1 MSKDKSKV
9 KVECKGKQVATKKV
23 KVEDKADDAGK
34 GRLKSK
40 MRIFYFLLSLVG
52 GLILSLYHF
61 FNVHVMWPKCS

>member
-1 MSKDKSKV
+1 MNGKGEQVGNEKVNNESK
-9 KVECKGKQVATKKV
+9 TN
-23 KVEDKADDAGK
+23 DAGR

-40 MRIFYFLLSLVG
+40 MRMFEFLLSLVG

>member
-9 KVECKGKQVATKKV
+9 KVKCKGKQVATKKV
-23 KVEDKADDAGK
+23 KVEDKADDAGR

-40 MRIFYFLLSLVG
+40 MRSFYFLLSLAG

-61 FNVHVMWPKCS
+61 LHVCTM